1 MTEGAAVSTIV
12 LDNEAVTALRD
23 TAHPKHLRVVSHL
36 QAATGRRRRGRT
48 TAVVVPCAV
57 RVEAEWD
64 RSAPGA
70 AAINRFRIADVPLD
84 SPRADLAAAIVARDR
99 VSVAD
104 AHVGAAVVGAGWTDV
119 VVLTSDPN
127 DMRRVCSP
135 TAIVAVMI

>member
-1 MTEGAAVSTIV
+1 MSTIV
-12 LDNEAVTALRD
+12 LDNEAVAALRN
-23 TAHPKHLRVVSHL
+23 TQHPKHHRVVSHL
-36 QAATGRRRRGRT
+36 QAAVGRRSRGTT

-70 AAINRFRIADVPLD
+70 AAINRFRVTDVPLD
-84 SPRADLAAAIVARDR
+84 SPRANRAASIVAKEG

-104 AHVGAAVVGAGWTDV
+104 AHVGAAVTHAGWTDV

-135 TAIVAVMI
+135 TPIIAVRI